1 MAKQTALHA
10 YHAEHAKSMGEFAG
24 YEMPFYYEAG
34 VLSEHNA
41 VRNKLGLFDVSHMG
55 QIQLSGKGCAA
66 FLETIT
72 PSAFTKAKQA
82 VSKYTVLTNAQGGII
97 DDLIVTR
104 LCDDV
109 FFAVI
114 NAGCKDKDIAWIKEN
129 LPTDITLEVFDD
141 RALIAVQ
148 GPEAEAALSSCIG
161 DDLSALGYMRM
172 AKYDDLWVSRLG
184 YTGEDGFEVSV
195 PADDAL
201 PLWQK
206 LIDEQGA
213 LPCGLA
219 ARDSLRLEMGYP
231 LYGHDIDATTSPIEA
246 DIAWV
251 VRKQDADYIGGQVIA
266 SHRELGVLRK
276 RVGVS
281 LVDKGIAREGVK
293 ILNAAG
299 DEIGALTSGGH
310 SPSLNKAI
318 AMGYVLSD
326 YSAADTEIFLDV
338 RGRKLKATIAPLPF
352 VSAKTKS
359 NKPNTGKAA

>member
-10 YHAEHAKSMGEFAG
+10 YHAAHAKSMGEFAG

-34 VLSEHNA
+34 VLSEHKG
-41 VRNKLGLFDVSHMG
+41 VRDSLGLFDVSHMG
-55 QIQLSGKGCAA
+55 QIQLSGRGCAA

-72 PSAFTKAKQA
+72 PSAFSKVKNG

-104 LCDDV
+104 LADDV

-129 LPTDITLEVFDD
+129 LPAHISLEVFDD

-148 GPEAEAALSSCIG
+148 GPKAETALSSCIG
-161 DDLSALGYMRM
+161 EELSALGYMRM
-172 AKYDDLWVSRLG
+172 AKYEDLWVSRLG

-195 PADDAL
+195 PVAQAL
-201 PLWQK
+201 ALWQE

-251 VRKQDADYIGGQVIA
+251 VRKQDADYIGGDVISA
-266 SHRELGVLRK
+266 HRANGVSRK

-281 LVDKGIAREGVK
+281 LIDKGIAREGVK
-293 ILNAAG
+293 ILNA
-299 DEIGALTSGGH
+299 DDEEIGALTSGGH

-338 RGRKLKATIAPLPF
+338 RGRKLKAAIAPLPF
-352 VSAKTKS
+352 VSAKTK
-359 NKPNTGKAA
+359 NNNQNTGKAA